1 MPEWRRGPVFG
12 VSGAVIG
19 SFLRFFGV
27 GGRPS
32 PHRSCRSTACAG
44 CSRSLHRC
52 PQRFLSPWRQE
63 RPTYDAVS
71 PGRAPQHGPTRVR
84 LGHARSSGDQ
94 PCRCGRPVH
103 PHARDQLG
111 LGHIDWSVAGLLALG
126 ALPASVASVWFAEK
140 VMGATL
146 RQMFG
151 WFLVLSGVAF
161 VVYRVLGI

>member
-1 MPEWRRGPVFG
+1 
-12 VSGAVIG
+12 
-19 SFLRFFGV
+19 
-27 GGRPS
+27 
-32 PHRSCRSTACAG
+32 
-44 CSRSLHRC
+44 
-52 PQRFLSPWRQE
+52 
-63 RPTYDAVS
+63 
-71 PGRAPQHGPTRVR
+71 
-84 LGHARSSGDQ
+84 
-94 PCRCGRPVH
+94 
-103 PHARDQLG
+103 LG